1 MKLQKKSL
9 RCREH
14 CTPQTH
20 YTPWSGFL
28 YYNMTTPYLEGNAL
42 YTTWGHIE
50 HLCGFEP
57 CETSPVTSTHSSCLL
72 CDIRQTQGT
81 QLLLSTIWNNCI
93 MSKSKIFATNF
104 ALTNDNFINQIF
116 FYLTCFFCTINCDFY
131 ESYFKSL
138 ILISRTGIQIY
149 CSSSVS
155 ISISLYNN
163 KFVNSVKFKI
173 QDQHYVLKCN

>member
-1 MKLQKKSL
+1 MTISL
-9 RCREH
+9 
-14 CTPQTH
+14 T
-20 YTPWSGFL
+20 
-28 YYNMTTPYLEGNAL
+28 
-42 YTTWGHIE
+42 
-50 HLCGFEP
+50 
-57 CETSPVTSTHSSCLL
+57 
-72 CDIRQTQGT
+72 
-81 QLLLSTIWNNCI
+81 
-93 MSKSKIFATNF
+93 K
-104 ALTNDNFINQIF
+104 F
-116 FYLTCFFCTINCDFY
+116 FYFTCFFCTINCNFY